1 MGMNIDM
8 EFDFDYEI
16 LNEFKKWAN
25 RRLIDA

>member
-16 LNEFKKWAN
+16 LNELKKRAN